1 MCFGSVDN
9 TILLLYYPLMIRSFK
24 KRNPANEIFEG
35 YFVRGIDKTVQK
47 RAHLKL
53 LAIHYAAR
61 LEDLRIPSGN
71 NLEALRGDRRGQH
84 SIRIND
90 QWRDCFVWD
99 KGGAE
104 DVEIVD
110 YH

>member
-90 QWRDCFVWD
+90 QWRVCFVWD

>member
-1 MCFGSVDN
+1 
-9 TILLLYYPLMIRSFK
+9 MIRSFR
-24 KRNPANEIFEG
+24 KRNPASEIFEG
-35 YFVRGIDKTVQK
+35 YFVRSIDKAVQK

-53 LAIHYAAR
+53 LTLHYAVR
-61 LEDLRIPSGN
+61 LEDLRIPAGN
-71 NLEALRGDRRGQH
+71 NLEAMRGDRQGQH

-90 QWRDCFVWD
+90 QWRICFIWD